1 MYTCK
6 TTLKIFTQF
15 KMNLLSSFQ
24 NKKDNLNQFL
34 LLESLDNSEVEGQP
48 SENQG
53 KLIFDEYGVHIHVQ
67 YIT

>member
-1 MYTCK
+1 
-6 TTLKIFTQF
+6 
-15 KMNLLSSFQ
+15 MNLLSSFQ

-53 KLIFDEYGVHIHVQ
+53 KLDI
-67 YIT
+67 

>member
-6 TTLKIFTQF
+6 TTLKFFTQF

-53 KLIFDEYGVHIHVQ
+53 KLDIWCVHIHVQ

>member
-53 KLIFDEYGVHIHVQ
+53 KLDI
-67 YIT
+67 